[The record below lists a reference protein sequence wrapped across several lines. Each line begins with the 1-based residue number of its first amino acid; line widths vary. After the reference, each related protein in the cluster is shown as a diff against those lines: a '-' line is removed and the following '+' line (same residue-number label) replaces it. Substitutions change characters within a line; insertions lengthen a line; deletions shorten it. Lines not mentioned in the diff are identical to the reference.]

1 MNLALTNC
9 KVVYTTNYRSD
20 IHAVQ
25 AHDTL
30 PSSTDVLLQK
40 MMMYHLLVHTLMVIL
55 QGQDADGDSSV
66 MASASTNIETINTWC
81 YCGQDET
88 YDYMIGC
95 DNEECSIQW
104 FHLSCVPA

>member
-1 MNLALTNC
+1 MHC
-9 KVVYTTNYRSD
+9 QIQPMFFYKQSD
-20 IHAVQ
+20 ENDDV
-25 AHDTL
+25 
-30 PSSTDVLLQK
+30 PSTSTHIDGDSTASV
-40 MMMYHLLVHTLMVIL
+40 

-66 MASASTNIETINTWC
+66 MASASASIETINTWC

-104 FHLSCVPA
+104 FHLSCVHMTMDKVPEGDWLCPECSGSV